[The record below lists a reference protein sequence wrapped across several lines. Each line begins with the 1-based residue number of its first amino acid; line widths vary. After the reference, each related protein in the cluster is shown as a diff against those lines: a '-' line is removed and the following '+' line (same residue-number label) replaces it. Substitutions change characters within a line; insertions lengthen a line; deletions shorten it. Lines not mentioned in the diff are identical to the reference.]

1 MKRLRSRCTSRHL
14 FPIIY
19 QLKLDKLRGCKEI
32 LRGDFVSF
40 SSFLLWPALTLT
52 HYFTYHSFFILVR
65 SERAVTYRYPL
76 ITDIPNAPGEHFWN
90 TTNNTL
96 F

>member
-1 MKRLRSRCTSRHL
+1 VVA
-14 FPIIY
+14 
-19 QLKLDKLRGCKEI
+19 KEI

-65 SERAVTYRYPL
+65 PERAVTYRYPL
-76 ITDIPNAPGEHFWN
+76 ITDIPKTHNEKHHLETTTTSHLTLKLHHVGEQGTDDRFE
-90 TTNNTL
+90 L
-96 F
+96 QR